1 MMSSDYPVR
10 SLCRLLGLPP
20 STYYY
25 KVGVGEHEQTSH
37 IKTKLRELAGQWP
50 TYGARRLSAE
60 LQRAGL
66 AIGRVRTA
74 TLMREMGI
82 QARRKRR
89 KKRTTQSEHSF
100 PRYPNRVLG
109 LAVTFP
115 EQVWVADITY
125 IRLRRGFVYL
135 AIVMDVFTRQIRG
148 WQTSLTIDHWL
159 TKAALQKALRFGRP
173 HIHHSDQ
180 GVQYATPHY
189 TALLGGVQIS
199 MAEVG
204 QAWQNGYAERVIRT
218 IKEDEVDLSDY
229 VDFDDAFAQIGRFID
244 DVYTHKRI
252 HSALGY
258 LTPAEFE
265 ADWKQQQQQ
274 SISSEGQH

>member
-1 MMSSDYPVR
+1 
-10 SLCRLLGLPP
+10 
-20 STYYY
+20 
-25 KVGVGEHEQTSH
+25 
-37 IKTKLRELAGQWP
+37 
-50 TYGARRLSAE
+50 
-60 LQRAGL
+60 
-66 AIGRVRTA
+66 
-74 TLMREMGI
+74 
-82 QARRKRR
+82 
-89 KKRTTQSEHSF
+89 
-100 PRYPNRVLG
+100 
-109 LAVTFP
+109 
-115 EQVWVADITY
+115 
-125 IRLRRGFVYL
+125 
-135 AIVMDVFTRQIRG
+135 
-148 WQTSLTIDHWL
+148 
-159 TKAALQKALRFGRP
+159 
-173 HIHHSDQ
+173 
-180 GVQYATPHY
+180 
-189 TALLGGVQIS
+189 

>member
-1 MMSSDYPVR
+1 MVSSA
-10 SLCRLLGLPP
+10 
-20 STYYY
+20 
-25 KVGVGEHEQTSH
+25 
-37 IKTKLRELAGQWP
+37 TKCSPQ
-50 TYGARRLSAE
+50 
-60 LQRAGL
+60 
-66 AIGRVRTA
+66 
-74 TLMREMGI
+74 
-82 QARRKRR
+82 K
-89 KKRTTQSEHSF
+89 
-100 PRYPNRVLG
+100 
-109 LAVTFP
+109 
-115 EQVWVADITY
+115 
-125 IRLRRGFVYL
+125 
-135 AIVMDVFTRQIRG
+135 
-148 WQTSLTIDHWL
+148 
-159 TKAALQKALRFGRP
+159 QKALRYGRP